1 MIADQ
6 LGHSRVSMTQDAY
19 LDRRSRETRV
29 AAVLERVNPAR
40 TAQSLGSRGTARN
53 DALSPCRELARGLE
67 PLTCCS
73 SADVL
78 WPSGPVPVGW
88 RLPRARPGSGWITFD
103 THMRP
108 GDSCCGGAVSS
119 SSTCAELVSDGCND
133 RFTARRGR
141 PADQQ
146 ADRLALGDH
155 AGMSSGPVQ
164 ARPPRPRLAAVRGV
178 GILQLVLLGRVL
190 G

>member
-1 MIADQ
+1 VSLA
-6 LGHSRVSMTQDAY
+6 SRPSWSVSIPHVQ
-19 LDRRSRETRV
+19 R
-29 AAVLERVNPAR
+29 NPW
-40 TAQSLGSRGTARN
+40 GSRGTARN

-141 PADQQ
+141 PADLQ

-178 GILQLVLLGRVL
+178 GILQLVLIGRVL